1 MTKSVDDY
9 LAELRP
15 YIDRWAVATQEER
28 EIRRRRATAAELK
41 TFYEAIVPNLEDIIE
56 VLNLLPLNE
65 MPDNARLLMNLTLSL
80 AEIAPPLPA
89 MEVRSTRRVVPGRRR
104 RVRMAAVAKGPQV
117 P

>member
-15 YIDRWAVATQEER
+15 YIDRWAIATQKER
-28 EIRRRRATAAELK
+28 EIRRRRATPAELK

-56 VLNLLPLNE
+56 VLNLWPLNE

-80 AEIAPPLPA
+80 AEIAPHVEFYDCDSAVPFAFEEARFVAARANA
-89 MEVRSTRRVVPGRRR
+89 M
-104 RVRMAAVAKGPQV
+104 QL
-117 P
+117 